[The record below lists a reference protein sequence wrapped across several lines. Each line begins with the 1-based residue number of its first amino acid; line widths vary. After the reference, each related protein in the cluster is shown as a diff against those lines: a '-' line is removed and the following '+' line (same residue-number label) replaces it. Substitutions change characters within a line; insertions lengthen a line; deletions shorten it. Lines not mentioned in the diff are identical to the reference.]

1 MRSGDR
7 SGDKNMSYKVT
18 VQQLV
23 QTVGQVVLELCMQ
36 INPRNKVFICLT
48 LKSVKSN
55 ICLGKEVR
63 DYHGLFLIHSLY
75 ARCPKGNYG

>member
-1 MRSGDR
+1 MGIS
-7 SGDKNMSYKVT
+7 KYKVDGNKK
-18 VQQLV
+18 VI
-23 QTVGQVVLELCMQ
+23 CMQ

>member
-1 MRSGDR
+1 MKRIWFWLQKKKR
-7 SGDKNMSYKVT
+7 IEKR
-18 VQQLV
+18 
-23 QTVGQVVLELCMQ
+23 VLELCMQ